1 MGWKKKTDAEPTMPF
16 GKHKGK
22 TLAAVLAEEPS
33 YLCWFMETVEG
44 CGEVKKAIAGLPG
57 FREEWAKHYE
67 RKHRKEATTR
77 QIVEETVRRMMGR
90 EQPCPESL
98 DDLCDR
104 LFNPPP
110 DAS

>member
-1 MGWKKKTDAEPTMPF
+1 
-16 GKHKGK
+16 
-22 TLAAVLAEEPS
+22 
-33 YLCWFMETVEG
+33 MEKVEG
-44 CGEVKKAIAGLPG
+44 CGEVKKAIAVLPG
-57 FREEWAKHYE
+57 FREEWAKHQE